1 MAEATFGRYETHTV
15 QRPISAP
22 LAASEVQSQ
31 QVNPFETKR
40 KNAPQ
45 GARFE
50 ILYWVV
56 AEGTGLGANV
66 LWPKIVSNTVEFCE
80 ELTHFSEP
88 P

>member
-1 MAEATFGRYETHTV
+1 MAEATFSRYETHTV

-22 LAASEVQSQ
+22 LAVSEVQSQ

-56 AEGTGLGANV
+56 AEGTGLASNV
-66 LWPKIVSNTVEFCE
+66 LWAV
-80 ELTHFSEP
+80 TH
-88 P
+88 